1 MRHEYQIQRTNMYL
15 AIEELAVE
23 IFQKSG
29 FTIIKEPVDIIDC
42 VDIISSD
49 STNTYYVEIKASTSI
64 EYKHLSQL
72 SGTVDRLVEVANNNR
87 AIPVLVVFSIVHEKS
102 KLDYLKKYKELVIID
117 LANILFVV
125 KGTEI
130 QDKLIAVLPFS
141 VDQIEPKEPAIALGW
156 LQHSDFGISL
166 IQKLHNCVD
175 GRDGAYNF
183 EDVCVEILRST
194 FSDDLSLWDEQKK
207 SNAGLYRFDLLCRI
221 KDDTH
226 KTFWTML
233 ETFFSSK
240 YVIFEFKNYS
250 EPISQKEIYTTE
262 KYLYKK
268 ALRNVAIVVTKNG
281 FDDNSKWAAKGSL
294 REQGKL
300 ILLITVDDIEEMYNL
315 KLDDQD
321 PSEVLLRKTDEM
333 LTQLEK

>member
-1 MRHEYQIQRTNMYL
+1 MGYENQMQTINMYSE
-15 AIEELAVE
+15 IEELAVE
-23 IFQKSG
+23 IFRKSG
-29 FTIIKEPVDIIDC
+29 FIIRKEPMDITND
-42 VDIISSD
+42 VDIISAD

-64 EYKHLSQL
+64 KYKYLAQL
-72 SGTVDRLVEVANNNR
+72 SKTVDRLVEIANNNG
-87 AIPVLVVFSIVHEKS
+87 AIPILVVFSMVNEKA
-102 KLDYLKKYKELVIID
+102 KLDYLKKYNELIIID
-117 LANILFVV
+117 LANLLFIV

-141 VDQIEPKEPAIALGW
+141 VDQIEPKEPAIPLGW
-156 LQHSDFGISL
+156 RHNSYFGTSL
-166 IQKLHNCVD
+166 IQKLRDCAE
-175 GRDGAYNF
+175 GREGAYNF
-183 EDVCVEILRST
+183 EDVCTEVLRSV

-221 KDDTH
+221 KDDNH

-233 ETFFSSK
+233 ESFFGSK

-250 EPISQKEIYTTE
+250 KPITQKEIYTTE
-262 KYLYKK
+262 RYLYKK
-268 ALRNVAIVVTKNG
+268 ALRNVAIVITKNG
-281 FDDNSKWAAKGSL
+281 FDDNSIWAAKGSL

-300 ILLITVDDIEEMYNL
+300 IVLITVDDLEDMYKL

-333 LTQLEK
+333 LAQLEK